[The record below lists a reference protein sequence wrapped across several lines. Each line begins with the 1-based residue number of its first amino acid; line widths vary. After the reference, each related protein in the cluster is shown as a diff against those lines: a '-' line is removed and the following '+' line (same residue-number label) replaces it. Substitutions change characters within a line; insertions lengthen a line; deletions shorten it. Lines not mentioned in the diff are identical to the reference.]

1 MRNICVLNT
10 RHVQSAYLHPMDTAV
25 NRTAITPCLL
35 SNRQR
40 QTIMLNRM
48 LDHGGKGKR
57 KGDKCW
63 EAVGKGVWKEILTEN
78 WVCGQRFEDGEGAS
92 HADMPEG
99 SVLWERWCKCLL
111 SKKAPAA

>member
-1 MRNICVLNT
+1 
-10 RHVQSAYLHPMDTAV
+10 
-25 NRTAITPCLL
+25 
-35 SNRQR
+35 
-40 QTIMLNRM
+40 MLNRM

-78 WVCGQRFEDGEGAS
+78 WVCGQRFEGGEGAS